1 MACLVMQEDVPRSG
15 GGGGWHDFEA
25 NPVSSHILRLLRL
38 LATLLAQSL
47 MPTPRQQ
54 ADEA

>member
-1 MACLVMQEDVPRSG
+1 MSRGVVEG
-15 GGGGWHDFEA
+15 HDFEA

-38 LATLLAQSL
+38 LAALLAQSL